1 MSTCGLLFFNL
12 ETWHEFHSMHTG
24 ASQKQVQDLWDS
36 IIHSDTDVRRLE
48 DNMGKVHLGISVE
61 MLRGYASETAVAA
74 LLKDWLLVDGSYTAK
89 GSRCKPCQWAA
100 RHGKDAADWPSWK
113 QFDAVSGVGKKNGE
127 QAKV

>member
-74 LLKDWLLVDGSYTAK
+74 LLKDWLLVD
-89 GSRCKPCQWAA
+89 
-100 RHGKDAADWPSWK
+100 
-113 QFDAVSGVGKKNGE
+113 AVSGAGKKNGE